1 MTWFMKPAPPNVA
14 KGCRFAIEPPLVG
27 YGPPQLSTEPAAT
40 THLPLHLVGLVAVAE
55 AEGGGEVGAE
65 EVLLLDSG
73 KDGLVDGLLVAGASA
88 GNNLLL

>member
-1 MTWFMKPAPPNVA
+1 MVHETGPPNVA
-14 KGCRFAIEPPLVG
+14 KGCRSAIGPPLVG

-40 THLPLHLVGLVAVAE
+40 THLPLHLMGLVTIAE
-55 AEGGGEVGAE
+55 TEGGGEVGAE